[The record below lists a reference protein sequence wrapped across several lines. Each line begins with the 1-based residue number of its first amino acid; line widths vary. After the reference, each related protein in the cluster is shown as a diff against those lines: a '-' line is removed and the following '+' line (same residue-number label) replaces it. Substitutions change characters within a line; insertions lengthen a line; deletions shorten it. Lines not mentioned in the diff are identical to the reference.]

1 MFLVAITKNEISQ
14 NFKNVQLEEL
24 KIHPFIITVVTD
36 NVLSKYLPSKNGFSV
51 IESPCFSSLDI
62 EKTFF
67 SKVTYQKQDHSFKI
81 TRSTISGKPIFYT
94 STTKDN
100 FYCSTHI
107 SLLRT
112 AGVPIE
118 EDTTVLPEFFIYR
131 HVMPPNTLYKNIK
144 RLLMGGQL
152 HIRLENDKCII
163 DSITHYKPPKENQQI
178 LSITNGATELYKIL
192 SETVKR
198 LEPAKDET
206 TVLLSGG
213 MDSSLI
219 SKLYKDIFA
228 RDTSYSTGYPFESPE
243 LNIEKKYAISAGQ
256 ALEMNHRYYE
266 PSSQEFLTGILEA
279 ISYAEEP
286 LHHLQ
291 AVLFHLLWKNE
302 IPNQQRII
310 LCAQGAGSTYGYNE
324 FFYLNEKRKKL
335 LYRFLETNASLSIMK
350 LISKMVGRGKGFV
363 STMER
368 FHHNY
373 PLDHSENP
381 IWFWMDYGNWD
392 WVRTYFNVTAN
403 NIIKERYEIIK
414 EFSRMSM
421 YDIWSRYSLYG
432 DEDVTLGIW
441 SKIGEGTKKI
451 IYYPYYDP
459 DALNYAFSIPW
470 QLKLQSYR
478 VLTKELSRKSKLP
491 EFIINRPKSALSI
504 HSPEWAKK
512 GGIFEPLV
520 SIASKVFDE
529 KEIRKMQ
536 TSDWRNMSTFW
547 NMINYSIWKR
557 LFINNE
563 PLDVLFE
570 ELNISK

>member
-1 MFLVAITKNEISQ
+1 
-14 NFKNVQLEEL
+14 
-24 KIHPFIITVVTD
+24 
-36 NVLSKYLPSKNGFSV
+36 
-51 IESPCFSSLDI
+51 
-62 EKTFF
+62 
-67 SKVTYQKQDHSFKI
+67 
-81 TRSTISGKPIFYT
+81 
-94 STTKDN
+94 
-100 FYCSTHI
+100 
-107 SLLRT
+107 
-112 AGVPIE
+112 
-118 EDTTVLPEFFIYR
+118 
-131 HVMPPNTLYKNIK
+131 MPPKTLYKNIR
-144 RLLMGGQL
+144 RLLIGGQL
-152 HIRLENDKCII
+152 LIRFENDKCII

-178 LSITNGATELYKIL
+178 LSIDEGATELYKIL

-198 LEPAKDET
+198 LEPSENET

-219 SKLYKDIFA
+219 SKLYKEIFA
-228 RDTSYSTGYPFESPE
+228 LDSSYSTGYPFESPE
-243 LNIEKKYAISAGQ
+243 LNIEKRYAISAAQ

-266 PSSQEFLTGILEA
+266 PSSKEFLVGILEA

-291 AVLFHLLWKNE
+291 AVLFHLLMKYE
-302 IPNQQRII
+302 IPREQRII

-335 LYRFLETNASLSIMK
+335 LYRFLETNSSLSLLK
-350 LISKMVGRGKGFV
+350 LISKMVRRGKGFV

-373 PLDHSENP
+373 PLNHSENP

-403 NIIKERYEIIK
+403 DIIKDRYEVIK

-441 SKIGEGTKKI
+441 SKVGEGNKKI
-451 IYYPYYDP
+451 LYYPYYDI

-470 QLKLQSYR
+470 HLKLQSYR
-478 VLTKELSRKSKLP
+478 ALTKELSRKGKLP

-504 HSPEWAKK
+504 HSPEWAKR
-512 GGIFEPLV
+512 GGVFEPLV
-520 SIASKVFDE
+520 PIVTKVLDE
-529 KEIRKMQ
+529 REIRQMQ

-547 NMINYSIWKR
+547 NMVNYSIWKR

-570 ELNISK
+570 ELNITK